1 MRLYIAGP
9 MTGLPN
15 FNYPAFHA
23 AEKSL
28 RARGYEVLNP
38 ARNPEQSDWL
48 GYMRHAVKQVAE
60 SDGIALLPGWEQSR
74 GARVEFQ
81 LATGM
86 GLDALPLHT
95 WVVEGRAA

>member
-1 MRLYIAGP
+1 MKLYIAGP
-9 MTGLPN
+9 MTGLPDS
-15 FNYPAFHA
+15 NYPAFFD
-23 AEKSL
+23 AESDL
-28 RARGYEVLNP
+28 VAWGYKVLNP
-38 ARNPEQSDWL
+38 ARNPKQPDWL

-60 SDGIALLPGWEQSR
+60 SDGIALLPGWEESR

-95 WVVEGRAA
+95 WVRKAA